1 VPNETGVRGA
11 DAVAARDARGVS
23 IASMPQLSP
32 SIPTMR
38 QLRLAIPALVLS
50 ALLVGAGCG
59 DSDTIEAGEP
69 VPFRLAETGLT
80 PLGDIPWPSDLYLDD
95 SGHIGEVPGIARVA
109 SASSTIANGLRQLD
123 GFGRSTGAV
132 FFVDSDVDPD
142 SLPNTWDEANA
153 ARASVFFVD
162 LDPASPAFGT
172 RYPAYG
178 KFLPSLACI
187 SVIPVPGIVLP
198 PGVRHAAVLTR
209 RVRTT
214 AGLSLVADA
223 ELARI
228 AGLDSP
234 VTPAERLY
242 GDALDRLV
250 ETDAVRRAGDVAA
263 LAVFTTSRR
272 AFDLPRLRDV
282 LHEQP
287 APALLLDP
295 GNAAPYTTAIFGVAT
310 TPSLG
315 DWLGT
320 PDVDENGLEW
330 PGGDNA
336 GGIAHDQIGAVASG
350 AFVAPSFLDRGARR
364 FLRDPVSGE
373 YRLAE
378 PEAKIPVTLVVP
390 RQPPPPGGYPVVIHG
405 HGLSNHRGS
414 MLGVANELAR
424 AGFAMIGIDDVL
436 HGTRLTST
444 RDRINIYPGTWDG
457 PDGIPDTT
465 PFPVSF
471 FAGFADF
478 VTMTDNFRQTVLDQ
492 TSLVRLI
499 RNPDLDLAPL
509 ADAVGGFTPVLD
521 PERIYWSG
529 GSLGGI
535 IGSTTLAVEPEI
547 AAAALQVPGAGFLQ
561 FITTN
566 SAELSPLVGGLATA
580 TLGVQG
586 SETIDEF
593 HPVALLL
600 ATITEGGDPIAYAP
614 HVFADPL
621 LPERTPPDVLV
632 TWAPYDEVL
641 PNIATVALI
650 RAFGLDFAAPNLF
663 ALPGIG
669 NAAAPVV
676 ANHRSGRTAAAVQY
690 MPANHG
696 LGYGRFD
703 TRKFLP
709 GPPADGAGRPK
720 LAAEFR
726 FEQPIREHTTQLVTF
741 FASVADGGPA
751 VIDMTRAPRADY
763 DGDGSLDAAEL
774 AAGTDPHDPASR

>member
-1 VPNETGVRGA
+1 MSRHSPAVPT
-11 DAVAARDARGVS
+11 
-23 IASMPQLSP
+23 
-32 SIPTMR
+32 TR
-38 QLRLAIPALVLS
+38 QLRLAFPVLVLG
-50 ALLVGAGCG
+50 ALLIGAGCG
-59 DSDTIEAGEP
+59 ESDSVEAGEP
-69 VPFRLAETGLT
+69 VPFRVAADGPT
-80 PLGDIPWPSDLYLDD
+80 PFGDFPWPSDLYRDG
-95 SGHIGEVPGIARVA
+95 SGHIGEIPGIDRLA

-123 GFGRSTGAV
+123 GFGRATGAV
-132 FFVDSDVDPD
+132 FFVASDVDSD
-142 SLPNTWDEANA
+142 SLPDTWEEANA

-162 LDPASPAFGT
+162 VDPASPAFGT

-187 SVIPVPGIVLP
+187 SVIPVPGVVLP

-214 AGLSLVADA
+214 AGPPLVADA
-223 ELARI
+223 DLSRI
-228 AGLDSP
+228 AGLETR
-234 VTPAERLY
+234 VTAAERLY

-250 ETDAVRRAGDVAA
+250 ATRAVRRAADVAA

-272 AFDLPRLRDV
+272 AAELPLLRKE
-282 LHEQP
+282 LHARP
-287 APALLLDP
+287 APQILWDP
-295 GNAAPYTTAIFGVAT
+295 PAAAPYTVAVFGVAT
-310 TPSLG
+310 DPSLD
-315 DWLGT
+315 DWLGF
-320 PDVDENGLEW
+320 PDVDENGAEW

-336 GGIAHDQIGAVASG
+336 GGIAHDRIGAVASA

-364 FLRDPVSGE
+364 FVRDPATAE
-373 YRLAE
+373 YVLAD
-378 PEAKIPVTLVVP
+378 PEAKVPVTLVIP
-390 RQPPPPGGYPVVIHG
+390 ATPPPPSGYPVVIHG

-436 HGTRLTST
+436 HGTRLGAT
-444 RDRINIYPGTWDG
+444 RDRINVYPGSWDG
-457 PDGIPDTT
+457 PDGIPDTM

-492 TSLVRLI
+492 TSLVRLV

-509 ADAVGGFTPVLD
+509 ADAVGGFVPVLD

-535 IGSTTLAVEPEI
+535 IGATTLAVEPEI
-547 AAAALQVPGAGFLQ
+547 DAAALQVPGAGFLQ
-561 FITTN
+561 FITTG

-580 TLGVQG
+580 TLGVRG
-586 SETIDEF
+586 SEAIDEF

-600 ATITEGGDPIAYAP
+600 AAITEAGDPIAYAP

-621 LPERTPPDVLV
+621 LPGRTPPDVLV
-632 TWAPYDEVL
+632 TYAPYDEVL

-650 RAFGLDFAAPNLF
+650 RAFGLDLAAPNLF

-669 NAAAPVV
+669 NATAPVV
-676 ANHRSGRTAAAVQY
+676 ANHASGRTAAAVQF

-720 LAAEFR
+720 LAREIR
-726 FEQPIREHTTQLVTF
+726 FEQPIREHLEQLVTF
-741 FASVADGGPA
+741 LVSVADGGPA
-751 VIDMTRAPRADY
+751 VIDVTAPPVADY
-763 DGDGSLDAAEL
+763 DGDGSPDDAERRR
-774 AAGTDPHDPASR
+774 GTDPHDPESR

>member
-1 VPNETGVRGA
+1 MRISHQQRARTSLEHDLPATVARRWLPA
-11 DAVAARDARGVS
+11 ILLAVVV
-23 IASMPQLSP
+23 
-32 SIPTMR
+32 
-38 QLRLAIPALVLS
+38 LA
-50 ALLVGAGCG
+50 AGCG
-59 DSDTIEAGEP
+59 EGTENADPTDPGEP
-69 VPFRLAETGLT
+69 VPFRIAETGLT

-95 SGHIGEVPGIARVA
+95 SGHIGEVPGIGRLA
-109 SASSTIANGLRQLD
+109 SASSTIANGLRQID
-123 GFGRSTGAV
+123 GFGRASGAV
-132 FFVDSDVDPD
+132 FFVDSDVDPA
-142 SLPNTWDEANA
+142 SLPDSWDEANA
-153 ARASVFFVD
+153 ASASVFFVD
-162 LDPASPAFGT
+162 VDPASPAFGT
-172 RYPAYG
+172 RYPALG
-178 KFLPSLACI
+178 KFLPSLACV

-214 AGLSLVADA
+214 AGLPLVADA
-223 ELARI
+223 ELERI

-234 VTPAERLY
+234 VTAPERLY
-242 GDALDRLV
+242 GDALERLV
-250 ETDAVRRAGDVAA
+250 ETHAVRRAAEVAA

-272 AFDLPRLRDV
+272 ASDLPRLRAV

-295 GNAAPYTTAIFGVAT
+295 DEAAPYTAAVFGVAT
-310 TPSLG
+310 TPSLD

-320 PDVDENGLEW
+320 PDVDEDGLEW

-336 GGIAHDQIGAVASG
+336 GGVAHDQIGAVASG
-350 AFVAPSFLDRGARR
+350 AFVSPSFLDRGARR
-364 FLRDPVSGE
+364 FVRDPVSGD

-378 PEAKIPVTLVVP
+378 AEAKIPVTLVIP
-390 RQPPPPGGYPVVIHG
+390 RRPPPAGGYPVVIHG

-414 MLGVANELAR
+414 MLGIANELAR

-444 RDRINIYPGTWDG
+444 RDRVNIYPGTWDG

-499 RNPDLDLAPL
+499 RNPELDLVPL

-535 IGSTTLAVEPEI
+535 IGSTTLAVEPDI
-547 AAAALQVPGAGFLQ
+547 DAAALQVPGAGFLQ

-586 SETIDEF
+586 SEAIDEF

-600 ATITEGGDPIAYAP
+600 ATITEGGDPIAFAP

-632 TWAPYDEVL
+632 TYAPYDEVL

-650 RAFGLDFAAPNLF
+650 RAFGLDLVSPNLF
-663 ALPGIG
+663 ALPGVG
-669 NAAAPVV
+669 STAAPVV
-676 ANHRSGRTAAAVQY
+676 ANHGSGRTAAAVQY
-690 MPANHG
+690 LPANHG

-709 GPPADGAGRPK
+709 GPPADGAGRPR

-726 FEQPIREHTTQLVTF
+726 FEQPIREHTAQLVTF
-741 FASVADGGPA
+741 FASLADGGPA
-751 VIDMTRAPRADY
+751 VIDVTRAPRADY
-763 DGDGSLDAAEL
+763 DGDGRLDEEERTR
-774 AAGTDPHDPASR
+774 GTDPHDPASR